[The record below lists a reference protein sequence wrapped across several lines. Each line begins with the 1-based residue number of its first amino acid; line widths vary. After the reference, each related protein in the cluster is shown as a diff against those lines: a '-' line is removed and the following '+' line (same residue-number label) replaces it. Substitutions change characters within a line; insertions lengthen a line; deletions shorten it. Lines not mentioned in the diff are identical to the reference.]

1 MDSDLHGKFTF
12 NKGTREI
19 PECGMESV
27 FNSGAGKIGYLY
39 VKPCPSIST
48 YIMGENLEVGS
59 NFLGQRNY

>member
-27 FNSGAGKIGYLY
+27 FNSGAGRIGYLY
-39 VKPCPSIST
+39 EKLCPSIPT
-48 YIMGENLEVGS
+48 
-59 NFLGQRNY
+59 